1 MEEDLNLSL
10 KESKR
15 KKRIIECLDR
25 LIQER
30 NIRISECDSSQ
41 WHQLV
46 LDAERLAQYDA

>member
-30 NIRISECDSSQ
+30 NIQISECDSSQ
-41 WHQLV
+41 RHQLIF
-46 LDAERLAQYDA
+46 DAERLAQYDA

>member
-1 MEEDLNLSL
+1 MEEDLNQSL
-10 KESKR
+10 QESKR

-41 WHQLV
+41 WHRLI
-46 LDAERLAQYDA
+46 LDAESMEKNEN